1 MSKLVRIALGVG
13 LGLAATAGGA
23 LAKSSCVR
31 AGGEAT
37 MITED
42 LAKFMAEAALK
53 NSISGMGAKPVGK
66 ISMKCSAPTPLTSCT
81 ARQEA
86 CK

>member
-1 MSKLVRIALGVG
+1 MSKVLGVVAMAG
-13 LGLAATAGGA
+13 VALAMTTGGA
-23 LAKSSCVR
+23 WAKSCVR

-53 NSISGMGAKPVGK
+53 NSIAGMGAKPVGK
-66 ISMKCSAPTPLTSCT
+66 ISMKCSAPSPLTSCT